1 MMHEQASAPATTHAH
16 KRPLPVILQR
26 TLVAV
31 AKYLCLL
38 LILVLTLGPAVWVWL
53 SALRSQREL
62 IRDPLGLPT
71 ELNWGNFAEA
81 WVVGHFGQYI
91 GNSILI
97 TLPVVAGVVFLSAWG
112 GYGLARF
119 EFRGNRLIFY
129 TFLIGLMVP
138 FQAIMIPLYFN
149 LRDMRLLSTYGGMIL
164 PSIALGLPFGI
175 FLMRAFFRGLSREL
189 ADAALVDGCN
199 EFGVFWR
206 VMFPLTGPAASAL
219 AVFQFMWTWNAFL
232 MPLLYLQREP
242 LRPLA
247 LGLMF
252 FSGRYDTQ
260 YNLLFA
266 GITIS
271 TFPIVIAY
279 LLLQRRITQ
288 GLTAG
293 ALKG

>member
-1 MMHEQASAPATTHAH
+1 MLEQTSDRPAPQATKHQPRFILRRTSSA
-16 KRPLPVILQR
+16 I
-26 TLVAV
+26 
-31 AKYLCLL
+31 AKYLILL
-38 LILVLTLGPAVWVWL
+38 LVLAVTLGPVLWVWL
-53 SALRSQREL
+53 SSLRTQGEI
-62 IRDPLGLPT
+62 IRDPIALPS
-71 ELNWGNFAEA
+71 EWHWDNFAEA

-97 TLPVVAGVVFLSAWG
+97 TLPVVAGVVILSAWG

-119 EFRGNRLIFY
+119 AFRGNRLVFY
-129 TFLIGLMVP
+129 TFLVGLMVP

-149 LRDMRLLSTYGGMIL
+149 LRDMHLLSTYGGMIL

-175 FLMRAFFRGLSREL
+175 FLMRAFFQGLSREL
-189 ADAALVDGCN
+189 ADAALVDGCS

-206 VMFPLTGPAASAL
+206 VMLPLTGPAVSAL

-232 MPLLYLQREP
+232 MPLLYLQREH

-260 YNLLFA
+260 YHLLFA

-279 LLLQRRITQ
+279 LIFQRRITQ

>member
-1 MMHEQASAPATTHAH
+1 MRQKVSNRTIAHRYRRHPAIIFRRMTFA
-16 KRPLPVILQR
+16 
-26 TLVAV
+26 A
-31 AKYLCLL
+31 AKYLILL
-38 LILVLTLGPAVWVWL
+38 LVLVVTLGPVIWVWL
-53 SALRSQREL
+53 TALRTQREI

-71 ELNWGNFAEA
+71 ALNWNNFAEA
-81 WVVGHFGQYI
+81 WIVGHFGQYL

-97 TLPVVAGVVFLSAWG
+97 TVPVVVGVVFLSALG
-112 GYGLARF
+112 GYGLTRF
-119 EFRGNRLIFY
+119 EFRGNRLVFY

-149 LRDMRLLSTYGGMIL
+149 LRDLRLLSTYGGMIL

-206 VMFPLTGPAASAL
+206 VMLPLTGPAASAL

-232 MPLLYLQREP
+232 MPLLYLQREQ

-271 TFPIVIAY
+271 TLPIVIAY
-279 LLLQRRITQ
+279 LVLQRRITQ